1 MEDLTLPL
9 IVMVAGIVWIV
20 GEIRADLAYERGRA
34 DALEELK
41 TEALAHLRH
50 APPDASKEARS
61 GAWRVVCALFARE
74 G

>member
-9 IVMVAGIVWIV
+9 IVMVAGLVWIV

-41 TEALAHLRH
+41 SEAFAHLRH
-50 APPDASKEARS
+50 APAPSKEARS

>member
-9 IVMVAGIVWIV
+9 MFLTAGIFWII

-41 TEALAHLRH
+41 ADALAHLRH
-50 APPDASKEARS
+50 YPGRSRDARS
-61 GAWRVVCALFARE
+61 GAWRVVRALFAR
-74 G
+74 